1 MLIVHRINTADEN
14 LGTNR
19 YTLVRV
25 CVCVCT
31 FHFHII
37 FFFFFFASVFNMAY
51 ACLFV
56 VGDENRVYVYK
67 SMRVRTCVS
76 FKIGRCDVLA
86 YTQQI

>member
-1 MLIVHRINTADEN
+1 
-14 LGTNR
+14 
-19 YTLVRV
+19 
-25 CVCVCT
+25 
-31 FHFHII
+31 
-37 FFFFFFASVFNMAY
+37 MAY